1 MKTKV
6 ALIQIAPSANV
17 QENVQKVVKKIEEAA
32 KNGAQIVALQ
42 ELFSAPYFC
51 QSEKDPEA
59 VKYAESIPGPTT
71 DALSKAAKD
80 NKVLLVG
87 GSIFEKGED
96 GKFYNTSVIFD
107 IDGSVLTKYRK
118 MHIPHDP
125 RYYEQNYFEK
135 GNLGYQVAKTRYG
148 NIGVL
153 ICYDQWF
160 PEAARTLTL
169 MGADLIFYPTAIGR
183 FTDEE
188 PFEGDW
194 QKGWEDVQ
202 RGHGIANNIYVA
214 PINRVGTEGNLA
226 FWGGSFVSDPFGTVI
241 AHATNQEEIIYAEVD
256 MEHAHRVREEWG
268 FFRNRR
274 TDSYGKLTENK

>member
-1 MKTKV
+1 MKTKI
-6 ALIQIAPSANV
+6 ALIQIAPVANT
-17 QENVQKVVKKIEEAA
+17 QENVQKAVEKISEAA
-32 KNGAQIVALQ
+32 QKGAQIVALQ
-42 ELFSAPYFC
+42 ELFTAPYFC

-59 VKYAESIPGPTT
+59 VKYAEAIPGPTT
-71 DALSKAAKD
+71 KALSQAAKD
-80 NKVLLVG
+80 NKVIVVG
-87 GSIFEKGED
+87 GSVFEKAED
-96 GKFYNTSVIFD
+96 GKLYNTSVIFD
-107 IDGSVLTKYRK
+107 IDGSELLKYRK

-135 GNLGYQVAKTRYG
+135 GNLGFNVAKTRYG
-148 NIGVL
+148 NLSVL

-160 PEAARTLTL
+160 PEAARILTL
-169 MGADLIFYPTAIGR
+169 KGADLIFYPTAIGR

-214 PINRVGTEGNLA
+214 SINRVGIEGKLA
-226 FWGGSFVSDPFGTVI
+226 FWGGSFVSDPFGTVLT
-241 AHATNQEEIIYAEVD
+241 HAGDKEEIIYADVD
-256 MEHAHRVREEWG
+256 LEHAHRVREEWG

-274 TDSYGKLTENK
+274 QDSYGPLLEK